1 MRLDYKTIFPS
12 GMEDYLEL
20 NGWHFNKKMCE
31 WAVSKMYREDINGK
45 KQAIIPYTKD
55 QLDQLLKKYNIILTN
70 DIGYDAVYII
80 NMAKSDFF
88 GSSIID
94 EGKLVK
100 YVKDYLDDADGYQDI
115 AFTRFYAD
123 CIGKGL
129 IINWEDML

>member
-12 GMEDYLEL
+12 GMEEYLGL

-129 IINWEDML
+129 IISWEDML

>member
-80 NMAKSDFF
+80 NMAKSEFF

-94 EGKLVK
+94 ESKLVK

>member
-94 EGKLVK
+94 ESKLVK

>member
-1 MRLDYKTIFPS
+1 
-12 GMEDYLEL
+12 MEDYLEL

-94 EGKLVK
+94 ESKLVK

>member
-129 IINWEDML
+129 IISWEDML

>member
-1 MRLDYKTIFPS
+1 MRLDYKTTFPS

-88 GSSIID
+88 GFSIID

-129 IINWEDML
+129 IISWEDML

>member
-1 MRLDYKTIFPS
+1 MRLDYKTTFPS

-129 IINWEDML
+129 IISWEDML

>member
-1 MRLDYKTIFPS
+1 
-12 GMEDYLEL
+12 MEDYLEL

-129 IINWEDML
+129 IISWEDML

>member
-100 YVKDYLDDADGYQDI
+100 YVKDYLYDADGYQDI

-129 IINWEDML
+129 IISWEDML

>member
-1 MRLDYKTIFPS
+1 MRLDYKTIFPL

-129 IINWEDML
+129 IISWEDML